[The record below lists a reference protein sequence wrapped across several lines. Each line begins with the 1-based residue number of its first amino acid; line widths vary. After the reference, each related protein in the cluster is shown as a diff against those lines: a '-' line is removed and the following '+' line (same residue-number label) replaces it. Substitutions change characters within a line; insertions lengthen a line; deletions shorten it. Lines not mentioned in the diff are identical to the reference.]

1 MAVKP
6 RKKVNRW
13 SHRVTRESNALDL
26 EQGVFTG
33 NSPKEI
39 ARSLR
44 RSAEQSRRR
53 KTDHVDAG
61 LLHGPLCPS
70 KNLKSM
76 GFSLTCSS
84 R

>member
-1 MAVKP
+1 MAAKP
-6 RKKVNRW
+6 RRKVNRW
-13 SHRVTRESNALDL
+13 SHRVTRESNAPDL

-53 KTDHVDAG
+53 KAVPFRSAM
-61 LLHGPLCPS
+61 
-70 KNLKSM
+70 SM
-76 GFSLTCSS
+76 LVFYMNV
-84 R
+84 